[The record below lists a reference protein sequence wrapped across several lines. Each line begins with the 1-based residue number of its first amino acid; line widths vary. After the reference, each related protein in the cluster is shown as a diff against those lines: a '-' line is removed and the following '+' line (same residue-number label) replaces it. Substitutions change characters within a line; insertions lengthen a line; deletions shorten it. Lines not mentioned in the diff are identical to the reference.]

1 MWNITPDN
9 LKLIK
14 EELKG
19 RRAAVEARYAEE
31 LKAIASDLEE
41 IETLERVAYAFA
53 VKHLADVPEAGA
65 ANEPVAQLAT
75 LEPETAEPPAVEPEA
90 EPVPEAIGGTSRWR
104 LRASMADAK
113 ASDL

>member
-19 RRAAVEARYAEE
+19 RRAAIEARYAEE
-31 LKAIASDLEE
+31 LKALASDLDE

-53 VKHLADVPEAGA
+53 VKHLSDAADAS
-65 ANEPVAQLAT
+65 NEPVAQLAA
-75 LEPETAEPPAVEPEA
+75 LEPDTAEPPIMEPEA
-90 EPVPEAIGGTSRWR
+90 EAQPEAKGGGTSRWR
-104 LRASMADAK
+104 LRTNMADV
-113 ASDL
+113 

>member
-19 RRAAVEARYAEE
+19 RRAAIEARYAEE
-31 LKAIASDLEE
+31 LKALAADLEE

-53 VKHLADVPEAGA
+53 VKHLSDATAAGA
-65 ANEPVAQLAT
+65 ANEPVAQLAA
-75 LEPETAEPPAVEPEA
+75 LEPDTAEPPAMDTEA
-90 EPVPEAIGGTSRWR
+90 EPQAEAKGGGTSRWR
-104 LRASMADAK
+104 LRTNMADA
-113 ASDL
+113 